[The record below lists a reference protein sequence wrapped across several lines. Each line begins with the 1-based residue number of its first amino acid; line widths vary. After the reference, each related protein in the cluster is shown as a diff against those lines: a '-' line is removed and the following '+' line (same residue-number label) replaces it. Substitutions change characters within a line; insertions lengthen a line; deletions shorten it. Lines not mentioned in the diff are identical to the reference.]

1 MNAVSALESAIID
14 SMDAPE
20 RPATK
25 GERTRRAL
33 LEAAVARF
41 ARDGFRGTSVAE
53 IARDA
58 QLSGTAAYAYFPN
71 KEALFVAAVDE
82 DASGVVNEGLL
93 TVIKDPEHQFDAT
106 LIFSL
111 LDALDRHPLA
121 RRILAGLE
129 PDFTVRLLHI
139 PALEQVRKVSA
150 ERLREQ
156 QLAGEVRAD
165 VDPESIANGM
175 MSIVLAMLMALVQ
188 TGADP
193 AELLGTDAL
202 AVFDAALRPPLSPS
216 PAPPRSR
223 RPSREASRS
232 G

>member
-1 MNAVSALESAIID
+1 VDQVA
-14 SMDAPE
+14 E

-25 GERTRRAL
+25 GERTRLAL
-33 LEAAVARF
+33 LDAAITRF
-41 ARDGFRGTSVAE
+41 ARDGYRGTSVAE

-82 DASGVVNEGLL
+82 DAAGVVNEGLL
-93 TVIKDPEHQFDAT
+93 SVLTDPTHQFDAT
-106 LIFSL
+106 VIFTL
-111 LDALDRHPLA
+111 LAALEGHPLA

-156 QLAGEVRAD
+156 QLVGEVRQD
-165 VDPESIANGM
+165 VDADAIANGM
-175 MSIVLAMLMALVQ
+175 TSIVLAMLMALVQ

-193 AELLGTDAL
+193 AVLLGTDAL
-202 AVFDAALRPPLSPS
+202 AVFDAALRPPS
-216 PAPPRSR
+216 
-223 RPSREASRS
+223 
-232 G
+232 